1 MADRT
6 NKEGYPDPTAW
17 AALSRVEQ
25 EERAQ
30 RHRRVK
36 DFLSEAAR
44 VDTRIR
50 CKLEQL
56 EALRSLAHRVTGS
69 MTVHTGAVTSGHG
82 RTEDTVLRIL
92 MLQRELEEDID
103 ALVSLKRRISELIA
117 AVPSPEHRAL
127 LELRYLGFRPW
138 ERIAE
143 EMHYSL
149 HHLYKLHNAALEEC
163 EHLLTENREGAG

>member
-17 AALSRVEQ
+17 AALNRVEQ

-30 RHRRVK
+30 RRRRAK

-56 EALRSLAHRVTGS
+56 EALRSLAQRVTGS
-69 MTVHTGAVTSGHG
+69 MAVHTGATTSGHG
-82 RTEDTVLRIL
+82 RTEDALVRVL
-92 MLQRELEEDID
+92 MLQQELEEDVD
-103 ALVSLKRRISELIA
+103 TLVSLKRRIGELIA
-117 AVPSPEHRAL
+117 SVPSPEHRTL
-127 LELRYLGFRPW
+127 LELRYLCFRPW
-138 ERIAE
+138 EQIAE

-149 HHLYKLHNAALEEC
+149 HHLYKLHNAALDHC
-163 EHLLTENREGAG
+163 DRLLAEN

>member
-17 AALSRVEQ
+17 AALNRVEQ

-30 RHRRVK
+30 RRRRAK

-56 EALRSLAHRVTGS
+56 EALRSLAQRVTGS
-69 MTVHTGAVTSGHG
+69 MAVHAGAVTSGHR
-82 RTEDTVLRIL
+82 RTEDSVDPIV
-92 MLQRELEEDID
+92 ML
-103 ALVSLKRRISELIA
+103 
-117 AVPSPEHRAL
+117 
-127 LELRYLGFRPW
+127 
-138 ERIAE
+138 
-143 EMHYSL
+143 
-149 HHLYKLHNAALEEC
+149 
-163 EHLLTENREGAG
+163 